1 MLVLLGRWLFY
12 LFLRDWSI
20 RCLLYLFKDSS
31 FFGIDCLLLSE
42 AFAELTFFI
51 GIFIFLEEFCGLG
64 PEGHFELVVG
74 VGIGAVVILMGL

>member
-12 LFLRDWSI
+12 LFFRDWSI
-20 RCLLYLFKDSS
+20 RCILYLFKDSS
-31 FFGIDCLLLSE
+31 FFWIDCLLLSE

-74 VGIGAVVILMGL
+74 VGIGSVVILMGL